1 MCWGYAMLL
10 CCVRQA
16 CNMIRSLQTMDSENS
31 DALNRIKQER
41 QDAESTRPSSSG
53 SAAAGTDSFE
63 GQ

>member
-1 MCWGYAMLL
+1 
-10 CCVRQA
+10 
-16 CNMIRSLQTMDSENS
+16 MIRSLQTMDSENS